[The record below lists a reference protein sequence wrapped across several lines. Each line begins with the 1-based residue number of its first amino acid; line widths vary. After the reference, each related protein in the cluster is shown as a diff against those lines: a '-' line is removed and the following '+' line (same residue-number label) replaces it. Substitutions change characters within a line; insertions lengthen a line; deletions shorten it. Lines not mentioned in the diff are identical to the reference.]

1 MKALARWMAGV
12 LAALPLAAMSA
23 GNWRYEI
30 WANDG
35 RLAGELQISRAADG
49 LYTTRFAYKDN
60 GRGPELTERFR
71 LADDGSFQSYE
82 VSGVSTF
89 GSAVDE
95 RFERRGERAEWRS
108 LADAGSTA
116 VQGSALYAPIGGSP
130 AVEGVKLAAL
140 ARRMEGRAEGRM
152 AMLPSGVLTQRK
164 LDEQVLRVDGREQRV
179 QLLVQTGLGFE
190 PSFIW
195 ATVEAEP
202 RLFAQI
208 DPGASALI
216 EAGWRGATA
225 ALESV
230 QVGASGR
237 LLQRMAR
244 EQFKPMPGLTVIRNA
259 RIFDSASAQLQPA
272 ADVTLLR
279 GRITAVLPPGA
290 RVDDARTEIDAAGR
304 VLLPGLYDMHTHV
317 SRWEGALHLAAGV
330 TTVRDLANSAER
342 LQHLIDDIAIQR
354 VLFPQIVP
362 AGVIE
367 GESPFAMRQGPVIKT
382 LEEAKAAVDWYA
394 QHGYIQIKIYNS
406 FPREFLRETVAH
418 AHALGLRVSG
428 HVPAFLRAQDVI
440 EMGFDEIQ
448 HINMVLLNFLV
459 TPSTDTRTLARF
471 ELPAERV
478 ASMDFDAPEV
488 QAFIRL
494 LKERGTVIDATLLA
508 MQFIEQRDGEVYGP
522 VAGVFDHLPP
532 DVQRNALLAQMKI
545 PDEAAARR
553 NRASYAKM
561 VEFVGRL
568 YRAGVPIVAG
578 TDDIAG
584 FTLQAE
590 LEAYVRA
597 GLTPAQVL
605 QIATHTAAR
614 VSRTLHDRGT
624 IAPGQRADLILV
636 DGEPTE
642 RIADIRKVAL
652 VITQGHWLSPRALH
666 ESLGIRPFV
675 DATPAIVTRQEAR

>member
-1 MKALARWMAGV
+1 MTVLARLAAWA

-23 GNWRYEI
+23 DDWHYEI
-30 WANDG
+30 WTNDG
-35 RLAGELQISRAADG
+35 RRAGELVVSRADDG
-49 LYTTRFAYKDN
+49 LYSTRFQYKDN

-71 LADDGSFQSYE
+71 LAADGSFQSYE

-89 GSAVDE
+89 GSLVDE

-108 LADAGSTA
+108 AADAGSAT

-140 ARRMEGRAEGRM
+140 ARRM
-152 AMLPSGVLTQRK
+152 
-164 LDEQVLRVDGREQRV
+164 
-179 QLLVQTGLGFE
+179 LLAQTGLGFE

-225 ALESV
+225 ALEST
-230 QVGASGR
+230 QVAASGR

-244 EQFKPMPGLTVIRNA
+244 EQFKPLPGLTVIRNA
-259 RIFDSASAQLQPA
+259 RIFDSVNAQLRPA

-279 GRITAVLPPGA
+279 GRITAILPPGA

-342 LQHLIDDIAIQR
+342 LQHLIDDQAIQR

-382 LEEAKAAVDWYA
+382 LDEAKAAVDWYA

-478 ASMDFDAPEV
+478 ATMDFDAPEV

-545 PDEAAARR
+545 PDEATARR

-590 LEAYVRA
+590 LEAYVQA

-614 VSRTLHDRGT
+614 VSRTLADRGS

-652 VITQGHWLSPRALH
+652 VITQGHWLAPRALH
-666 ESLGIRPFV
+666 EMMGIKPFV
-675 DATPAIVTRQEAR
+675 DATPAVKQLSLGGVPARENAPLRSSVTTPSPTSGTAIGSGSVGGPA